1 MRILIAIGALMLAV
15 PATAQDMSAFTTGP
29 VFEEFGPT
37 APVETTMETP
47 ADAEFKVAFDTS
59 TGADA
64 GKLNRTL
71 ESAARFINMHVKA
84 GVPEE
89 NIQLAVVI
97 HGKASLDLLGAEEY
111 AKRRDGAE
119 NANVALIA
127 ALTEHNVRVI
137 LCGQSAAA
145 FGITNDMLAPGV
157 EMALSAMTAHALLQ
171 QEGYTVNPF

>member
-1 MRILIAIGALMLAV
+1 MRSLIVIGALMVAL
-15 PATAQDMSAFTTGP
+15 PAAAQDMSAFTTGP
-29 VFEEFGPT
+29 VFEEYGPT
-37 APVETTMETP
+37 APVETTMDLP
-47 ADAEFKVAFDTS
+47 ADAQFKVALDTS
-59 TGADA
+59 TGAEA

-71 ESAARFINMHVKA
+71 ESAARFINMHV
-84 GVPEE
+84 EE

-97 HGKASLDLLGAEEY
+97 HGKASEDMLNDEEY

-119 NANVALIA
+119 NANIALIA

>member
-1 MRILIAIGALMLAV
+1 MRSLIVIGALMVAS
-15 PATAQDMSAFTTGP
+15 PAAAQDMSAFTTGP
-29 VFEEFGPT
+29 VFEEYGST
-37 APVETTMETP
+37 APVETTMELP
-47 ADAEFKVAFDTS
+47 ADAQFKVALDTS
-59 TGADA
+59 TGAEA

-97 HGKASLDLLGAEEY
+97 HGKASEDMLNDEEY

-119 NANVALIA
+119 NANIALIA
-127 ALTEHNVRVI
+127 ALVEHNVRVI